1 MRLKFSLD
9 PRKQIKG
16 LDLLF
21 RLWVFSADGLQIT
34 SAILDFLHRRTS
46 NLQVARASAFGID
59 LIYGNVKLDALK
71 RHGLVREESLRKAFR
86 CLDKDGSQYITKDE
100 LDIAL
105 KERGMEDD
113 ACIEKLISK
122 VDTDNDGKINYEE
135 FCAMMDNGS
144 LQPQG
149 KCKLLPQRQLCF
161 VR

>member
-1 MRLKFSLD
+1 MFVSLTCLSCGILSSSSLFLYRLGSSCFCFWDRSYLWKREARCFEVLNWWEH
-9 PRKQIKG
+9 
-16 LDLLF
+16 DL
-21 RLWVFSADGLQIT
+21 IT
-34 SAILDFLHRRTS
+34 STI
-46 NLQVARASAFGID
+46 Q
-59 LIYGNVKLDALK
+59 